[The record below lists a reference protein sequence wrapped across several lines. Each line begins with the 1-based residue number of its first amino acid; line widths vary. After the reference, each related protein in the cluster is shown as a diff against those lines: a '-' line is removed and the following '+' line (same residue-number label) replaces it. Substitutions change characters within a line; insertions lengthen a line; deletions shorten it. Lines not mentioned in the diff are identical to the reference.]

1 MHEEDLSTL
10 EARCEILENN
20 ELIRNAR
27 SQGRSFGGKDPE
39 RRASANPSQSHSKS
53 LTDERGH
60 SPIRHHGHSPTRHHR
75 HSPTRHHNHRNQK
88 LDLAEV
94 MTEWGFKET
103 EQFQV
108 KHGINLYP
116 QADNQVELA
125 PPAPNGRNQLHSNLY
140 QSMYPPDEVRAAS
153 GRQAM
158 LQDNNRFNASF
169 MH

>member
-94 MTEWGFKET
+94 MTEVRIHRRCFFSSRDSSPLPT
-103 EQFQV
+103 QLL
-108 KHGINLYP
+108 LYEYHTP
-116 QADNQVELA
+116 FVATMRSSTLLELSSSD
-125 PPAPNGRNQLHSNLY
+125 QLFEGSHASQTCHSL
-140 QSMYPPDEVRAAS
+140 VRGLS
-153 GRQAM
+153 
-158 LQDNNRFNASF
+158 
-169 MH
+169 